1 MSNSPTVFI
10 VDDSES
16 ELFLME
22 QAIRLADTAYEFA
35 KAVSGEDLMQ
45 QLEMLPEGDA
55 AALPSLLLSDVNLP
69 GIDGFQILEKIKA
82 NPAWQHIPVVL
93 MSSVH
98 APGNEA
104 KATALGAIGV
114 VTKPGSLPDYIALA
128 KSLPDYFA
136 S

>member
-1 MSNSPTVFI
+1 MSTSPIVFI

-22 QAIRLADTAYEFA
+22 QAIRIADTAYEFA

-45 QLEMLPEGDA
+45 QLENMPADDP

-69 GIDGFQILEKIKA
+69 GIDGFQILERIKG
-82 NPAWQHIPVVL
+82 NPTWQHIPVVL

-104 KATALGAIGV
+104 KGAELGARGV

-128 KSLPDYFA
+128 KSLPDYFL